1 MSIGEIAKIALI
13 DTGLGM
19 GTVFAVLILIS
30 IVIWL
35 LGIICRKKPAA
46 DTGAEAAEEQAVPAA
61 AEIKDGIT
69 PELAAVIAAVAI
81 QQYKKDQGQDTGTEE
96 YIVRN
101 VRRATWKHI

>member
-46 DTGAEAAEEQAVPAA
+46 DTGAEAAEEQAVRQDCHGP
-61 AEIKDGIT
+61 
-69 PELAAVIAAVAI
+69 
-81 QQYKKDQGQDTGTEE
+81 QGS
-96 YIVRN
+96 V
-101 VRRATWKHI
+101 VKLCRA